1 MAITAPNTST
11 TVTAPRTDQGYGAPL
26 ATVTTLFFMWGFLT
40 CLNDILVPHLKSI
53 FDLNYAQAML
63 IQFAF
68 FGAYFVFSIPSAK
81 LIDWIGYQRSMVA
94 GLLTMGVG
102 AFLFVP
108 AASAPSYPLFLGALI
123 VLAAGITCLQVAA
136 NPYVTVLGRPER
148 ASSRLNL
155 TQAFNSLGTFLAPFF
170 GGLLIL
176 SATAKSIG
184 DIRALAPDA
193 LQAYRLHEAATVKTP
208 YVGLGIALVVLAV
221 AIGSFR
227 LPKIEHAQHKVGE
240 KVNDSIWNHWNL
252 IFGAIAIFVYVGGEV
267 SIGSFLV
274 NYFSQPEI
282 GGLTEKVAAGFVAL
296 YWGGAMVGRF
306 FGSALLSGAKAVYM
320 GLASVG
326 GVLLFL
332 ISSWVA
338 HTWADKLAAPVGHL
352 DFVALLWAL
361 VSVLVAARPLF
372 ALVAVVA
379 AVLGIGMALR
389 GGRLVVPTRLL
400 LGICAVCAASLVAIS
415 MLATGHV
422 AMWSIILVGFFN
434 SIMFPSIF
442 TLGVAELGPLT
453 GDGSGVMI
461 MAIVGGAIVP
471 VMQGAIADRI
481 GIHHA
486 FFLPVLCYLYILF
499 FAISGSRPNSERY
512 AKG

>member
-1 MAITAPNTST
+1 MAIATPNTGTPAAS
-11 TVTAPRTDQGYGAPL
+11 AAGQSYGVPL

-53 FDLNYAQAML
+53 FDLNYAKVML

-68 FGAYFVFSIPSAK
+68 FGAYFIFSIPSAK
-81 LIDWIGYQRSMVA
+81 IIDWMGYQRSMVA
-94 GLLTMGVG
+94 GLLTMGLG

-108 AASAPSYPLFLGALI
+108 AASVPSFPLFLGALI

-136 NPYVTVLGRPER
+136 NPYVTVLGKPET

-176 SATAKSIG
+176 SAAPMTM
-184 DIRALAPDA
+184 DQIRALAPDA
-193 LQAYRLHEAATVKTP
+193 LQAYRLHEAASVKTP

-221 AIGSFR
+221 AIGSFK

-240 KVNDSIWNHWNL
+240 KVNDSIWSHPNL
-252 IFGAIAIFVYVGGEV
+252 IFGAIGIFVYVGAEV

-274 NYFSQPEI
+274 NYFGQPEI
-282 GGLTEKVAAGFVAL
+282 GGLTEKVAASFVAF

-306 FGSALLSGAKAVYM
+306 IGSALLQKMKTG
-320 GLASVG
+320 GL
-326 GVLLFL
+326 
-332 ISSWVA
+332 
-338 HTWADKLAAPVGHL
+338 LA
-352 DFVALLWAL
+352 
-361 VSVLVAARPLF
+361 
-372 ALVAVVA
+372 
-379 AVLGIGMALR
+379 
-389 GGRLVVPTRLL
+389 
-400 LGICAVCAASLVAIS
+400 ICAVCAAALVAIS
-415 MLATGHV
+415 MLTSGHV
-422 AMWSIILVGFFN
+422 AMYSIILVGFFN

-461 MAIVGGAIVP
+461 MAIVGGAILP
-471 VMQGAIADRI
+471 VAQGWIADHI

-486 FFLPVLCYLYILF
+486 FFLPVICYLYILF
-499 FAISGSRPNSERY
+499 FALSGSKPNSERH
-512 AKG
+512 AIA